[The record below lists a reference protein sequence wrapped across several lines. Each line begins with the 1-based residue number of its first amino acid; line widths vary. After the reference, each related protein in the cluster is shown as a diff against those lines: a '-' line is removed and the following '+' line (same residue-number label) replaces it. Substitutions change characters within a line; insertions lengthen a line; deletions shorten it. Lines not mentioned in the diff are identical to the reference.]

1 MQILLTLTQILAVIL
16 IVFWSYFFIETPI
29 TSAGHLYGCAMCATG
44 IIIGIALV
52 ANNLKKQNEK
62 INALKR
68 NDEKKSISTTE
79 SQAKVKVL
87 EAKIQT
93 LEKALETALK
103 GKG

>member
-16 IVFWSYFFIETPI
+16 IIFWAYFFFETPI
-29 TSAGHLYGCAMCATG
+29 TSVGYLYGSAMLITG
-44 IIIGIALV
+44 IIIGIALI
-52 ANNLKKQNEK
+52 ATNLKKQNEK

-68 NDEKKSISTTE
+68 NDEKKSISSTE

-103 GKG
+103 NK